1 MTEPE
6 AKPAA
11 AVTLRMP
18 NVKRLWQRAT
28 LLWNGTV
35 KFILNLVAVLAF
47 LLFVALLYR
56 IATERSIV
64 IEPISVPQS
73 LAANGYTPEV
83 AARRLRDALTRYHEE
98 SQTMKGTSGLTL
110 HSERPSFVVPTVGLS
125 SEAIATFIRDFFDHP
140 RQQQISG
147 EFTIA
152 ESKLWLRLR
161 QNGQELYTS
170 TDGVSPS
177 DPDALFALAAPKI
190 FELLGE
196 PYIVAST
203 LYNVDRAKG
212 LQMAKEI
219 IAGWPK
225 SDQNV
230 VWSYILIGLH
240 LSSIKDHDH
249 AIEQFNEAIH
259 LDPKAATAFVNRG
272 LTYLDR
278 NDRDR
283 AIADLTEAIRVD
295 SKSAISAIA
304 FAARGKTYH
313 MKGDLA
319 RASVDFND
327 AIRIIPKNAQAFR
340 SRGIAHAIRGDIE
353 NALADFTEV
362 IRRNP
367 KSAMAFATRGSMHF
381 SNGNLDRALADFNEA
396 IRLGP
401 QIADVFVARGRA
413 HFTNNDKDRAIA
425 DYTEA
430 IRLDPKNVEAFVNRG
445 TAYSANKENDRAIDD
460 YNEAIRL
467 DPTNPFPL
475 VMRGE
480 VHFTNNDNDRAIAD
494 YRDGLAMFERR
505 AASDPSNADWQ
516 RNLSLVHSGIG
527 DVLVAQG
534 KLDDALKSYRNGLA
548 VAERVAVSDR
558 GNTLWQG
565 SIGRIGSLA
574 YRFVLAQNFA
584 QALEASDLAIA
595 VAPDQKWLYMNR
607 AHALMFLD
615 RADEARTIYLRY
627 RGEKD
632 VQDGKPWETLL
643 LEDFDE
649 LRKAGLT
656 HPLMDEIEKRFA
668 AGIN

>member
-1 MTEPE
+1 MRNRIIPVAALLIQLAYAAIASST
-6 AKPAA
+6 PA
-11 AVTLRMP
+11 
-18 NVKRLWQRAT
+18 RAIDEIEMGSVGGPT
-28 LLWNGTV
+28 ALLWP
-35 KFILNLVAVLAF
+35 
-47 LLFVALLYR
+47 LY
-56 IATERSIV
+56 IGAA
-64 IEPISVPQS
+64 QS

-83 AARRLRDALTRYHEE
+83 AARRLRDALTRHHEE

-340 SRGIAHAIRGDIE
+340 SRGIAHAIRGDME

-548 VAERVAVSDR
+548 VAERLAVSDR